1 MTGGGDGGRGLSN
14 FFGFE
19 ILGKSDFFGSMKDTE
34 IFLGR
39 GKKQTEG
46 FLGLLKKDKG
56 IVLGI
61 LKKAVVFL
69 G

>member
-19 ILGKSDFFGSMKDTE
+19 ILGKSDFIGSMKDTE

-39 GKKQTEG
+39 GKKTNRGIFGVVKKGQRDCFGYTEKSSDFFG
-46 FLGLLKKDKG
+46 
-56 IVLGI
+56 
-61 LKKAVVFL
+61 
-69 G
+69 